1 MKVKKDLIQE
11 VVRKIELPKKVV
23 SLITE
28 QVLDVIKESLNDG
41 EDISIRGFGAFK
53 VIKRAEKQARN
64 IHLGTKITL
73 PEKKVVKF
81 KPYFDVLQD

>member
-28 QVLDVIKESLNDG
+28 QVLEVIK
-41 EDISIRGFGAFK
+41 
-53 VIKRAEKQARN
+53 
-64 IHLGTKITL
+64 
-73 PEKKVVKF
+73 
-81 KPYFDVLQD
+81 